1 MSSTGRNASPRSAPL
16 TLNPEGPPY
25 GGPDVAPPGGSPLAV
40 AQGSGTPPPRLV
52 DRFGRVHTSLRISV
66 TDRCNIR
73 CFYCMPAGEVAFAP
87 REQLLRFEEIAR
99 VVRILVG
106 VGVRDVRLTGGE
118 PLVRRDLEQLVRMLS
133 EIDGLG
139 DLALTTNGIL
149 LPQQA
154 AGLRRAGLR
163 RLNISLDTLNEAV
176 FQQITRRQGV
186 RRVLDGIDAALA
198 AGFEAIRL
206 NALAIRGLTEAELE
220 PLVEFAAARGLTLRF
235 IEYMPLDADRR
246 WERAQV
252 LGGAEILDRLR
263 ARFGQLRPLDPPH
276 PSQPARDYE
285 LVELP
290 ADAAGRH
297 PRIGLIRPVTEPFC
311 GACDRIRLTAEGTVR
326 NCLFSHREWDLR
338 PLLRSGASDA
348 EILATVAAAVG
359 AKEAGHL
366 ISERGFAQPE
376 RAMFRIGG

>member
-1 MSSTGRNASPRSAPL
+1 MNFTGRDEPRRMTPPPPAPQP
-16 TLNPEGPPY
+16 T
-25 GGPDVAPPGGSPLAV
+25 GSPLPM
-40 AQGSGTPPPRLV
+40 GPTELI
-52 DRFGRVHTSLRISV
+52 DRFGRKHTSLRISV

-73 CFYCMPAGEVAFAP
+73 CFYCMPAGEVTFAP
-87 REQLLRFEEIAR
+87 REQLLSFEEIAR
-99 VVRILVG
+99 IVRILAG
-106 VGVRDVRLTGGE
+106 VGVRDLRLTGGE
-118 PLVRRDLEQLVRMLS
+118 PLVRRDLERLVRMLI
-133 EIDGLG
+133 EIEGVG

-154 AGLRRAGLR
+154 QPLREAGLK

-186 RRVLDGIDAALA
+186 QRVLDGIDAAVA

-206 NALAIRGLTEAELE
+206 NALAIRGLTESELE

-246 WERAQV
+246 WERDQV
-252 LGGAEILDRLR
+252 LSGAAILDRLR
-263 ARFGQLRPLDPPH
+263 TRFGRLRPLDPPH
-276 PSQPARDYE
+276 ESQPARDFE
-285 LVELP
+285 LLDLP

-297 PRIGLIRPVTEPFC
+297 PRVGLIRPVTEPFC
-311 GACDRIRLTAEGTVR
+311 GACDRIRLTAEGMVR

-338 PLLRSGASDA
+338 QLLRGGASDA
-348 EILATVAAAVG
+348 EILETVAAAVG

-366 ISERGFAQPE
+366 ISELGFSQPE

>member
-1 MSSTGRNASPRSAPL
+1 MNFTGREEPRHMTPL
-16 TLNPEGPPY
+16 PSVTLPTGRI
-25 GGPDVAPPGGSPLAV
+25 GSPLPM
-40 AQGSGTPPPRLV
+40 GPTELI
-52 DRFGRVHTSLRISV
+52 DRFGRKHTSLRISV

-73 CFYCMPAGEVAFAP
+73 CFYCMPAGEVTFAP
-87 REQLLRFEEIAR
+87 REQLLSFEEIAR
-99 VVRILVG
+99 IVRILAG

-118 PLVRRDLEQLVRMLS
+118 PLVRRDLERLVRMLI
-133 EIDGLG
+133 EIEGVG

-154 AGLRRAGLR
+154 RPLREAGLK

-186 RRVLDGIDAALA
+186 QRVLDGIDAAVA

-206 NALAIRGLTEAELE
+206 NALAIRGLTEPELE

-246 WERAQV
+246 WERDQV
-252 LGGAEILDRLR
+252 LSGAAILDRLR
-263 ARFGQLRPLDPPH
+263 TRFGRLRPLDPPH
-276 PSQPARDYE
+276 ESQPARDFE
-285 LVELP
+285 LLDLP

-297 PRIGLIRPVTEPFC
+297 PRVGLIRPVTEPFC
-311 GACDRIRLTAEGTVR
+311 GACDRIRLTAEGMVR

-338 PLLRSGASDA
+338 QLLRGGASDA
-348 EILATVAAAVG
+348 EILETVAAAVG

-366 ISERGFAQPE
+366 ISERGFSQPE